1 MWTEEHRRIYRREG
15 DGYPSDLRDAE
26 RARLEPLIPEASPG
40 GRPRKTDMRAAM
52 NAILYLLRTGCPW
65 RYLPRD
71 SFPPRSTVYNIFRK
85 FQRDGVWEA
94 IWAEL
99 HMALRERMGREA
111 SASAAVLDGQS
122 IGGKGGGND
131 GQVGYDAG
139 KQVKGRKIHA
149 LVDSEGLPM
158 KVVVH
163 SVAIQDR
170 DGAGLVLDNIRRR
183 FP

>member
-1 MWTEEHRRIYRREG
+1 MWTKEHRETHRQSG
-15 DGYPSDLRDAE
+15 HGFPSDLTDAQW
-26 RARLEPLIPEASPG
+26 ARLEPLIPPAKTG

-52 NAILYLLRTGCPW
+52 NAIFYLLRTGWPW

-111 SASAAVLDGQS
+111 SPSATVLDSQFVKS
-122 IGGKGGGND
+122 AKKG
-131 GQVGYDAG
+131 
-139 KQVKGRKIHA
+139 
-149 LVDSEGLPM
+149 
-158 KVVVH
+158 
-163 SVAIQDR
+163 
-170 DGAGLVLDNIRRR
+170 
-183 FP
+183 